1 MKAHQQKQQMEAD
14 GLPDVD
20 ELWQIKRQH
29 LQIREEIGKGAFG
42 TVYKADF
49 FGIDVA
55 VKQLGSSDTANMDPM
70 EKIFVEREIAILKSC
85 RHPNIVSFIGLV
97 EPDSSNP
104 GIQIVLE
111 YLSKGDLG
119 RYVLDTRTQLS
130 WARRIKICLDVACAM
145 AYLHSRNIIYRDLKS
160 ENILLDDTGKAKIC
174 DFGFA
179 RSWTK
184 SARPETLC
192 GTDEFMA
199 PELML
204 GDQYNERSDI
214 FSFGMLM
221 FEIIARKD
229 VGKFIPRSVK
239 TNFGVDEKLV
249 RPKLP
254 QDCPKHF
261 SELAF
266 LCSKTDPALRPP
278 FDRIILFLKK
288 LLQATTA
295 TTEAKSGNNAAQ
307 SK

>member
-1 MKAHQQKQQMEAD
+1 MSFKNSHQQKQQLEAD

-55 VKQLGSSDTANMDPM
+55 VKQLGSSDAATMDPM

-97 EPDSSNP
+97 EPDASNP
-104 GIQIVLE
+104 VIQIVLE

-184 SARPETLC
+184 NVRPETLC

-204 GDQYNERSDI
+204 GEPYNERSDV

-229 VGKFIPRSVK
+229 VGKFIPRNIK
-239 TNFGVDEKLV
+239 TNFGVDEKIV

-266 LCSKTDPALRPP
+266 LCSKTDPTLRPP

-288 LLQATTA
+288 LLQATT
-295 TTEAKSGNNAAQ
+295 TQDQSTKIAQ